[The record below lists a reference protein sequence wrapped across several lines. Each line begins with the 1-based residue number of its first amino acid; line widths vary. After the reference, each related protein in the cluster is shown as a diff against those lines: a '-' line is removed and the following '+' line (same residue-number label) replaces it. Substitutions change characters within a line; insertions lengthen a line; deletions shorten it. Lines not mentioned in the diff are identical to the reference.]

1 MRHCPIF
8 IWIHTPLKEYQGK
21 YVYIN
26 DVQVILLA
34 LIDYIIF
41 SVQTKWLGCCSN
53 GSLVGKACR
62 KNKPLPEMVTKG
74 GVVVPIGLTWLI
86 RTLAV

>member
-34 LIDYIIF
+34 LIDYIIQAPF
-41 SVQTKWLGCCSN
+41 VVKIIDRLFEVI
-53 GSLVGKACR
+53 VG
-62 KNKPLPEMVTKG
+62 LS
-74 GVVVPIGLTWLI
+74 
-86 RTLAV
+86 RTI